1 MVATAQRFSELN
13 PGVKIVWE
21 KRSLQ
26 EFADRPIAE
35 LAEEFDLLVI
45 DHPWAGFAAASGVL
59 EALDDWLPEGFLKDQ
74 EENSVGQSFASY
86 GYEGKQWALP
96 IDAAAPVSAY
106 RQDLLEEAGLSL
118 PRTWSDLIEIGRRGL
133 LACSSIP
140 LDVYGNFL
148 NLCVSD
154 GASIFPNKEI
164 VVEKRAGVLALERL
178 KEMMSYIPD
187 RFFDLNPIAALEE
200 MSRED
205 TFAYYPY
212 VYGYSNYSR
221 IGYASKLVSFGE
233 VISVREELPG
243 STMLGGT
250 GLAISASCAC
260 KKEAT
265 DYAAF
270 VASPETQ
277 KGIFFYSGGQ
287 PGHRAAW
294 LDERRNELASDFFA
308 ATLPVLDRAFVRP
321 RYAGYLNF
329 QDNAGYPIHRF
340 LKEGGQPEDVL
351 ESLNRLYRE
360 SSET

>member
-1 MVATAQRFSELN
+1 MVATAQRFSELY
-13 PGVKIVWE
+13 PSIKIVWE

-26 EFADRPIAE
+26 EFADKPIAE
-35 LAEEFDLLVI
+35 LSEEYDLLVI

-59 EALDDWLPEGFLKDQ
+59 EALDSWMPEGFLKDQ
-74 EENSVGQSFASY
+74 EAHSVGQSFASY
-86 GYEGKQWALP
+86 GYEGNQWALP

-106 RQDLLEEAGLSL
+106 RQDLLEEAGLNL
-118 PRTWSDLIEIGRRGL
+118 PRTWSDLIEVGRRGL

-154 GASIFPNKEI
+154 GAAIFPDKEI
-164 VVEKRAGVLALERL
+164 AVEREAGLSALERL
-178 KEMMSYIPD
+178 REMMSYIPD
-187 RFFDLNPIAALEE
+187 QFFDLNPIAVLEG

-205 TFAYYPY
+205 AFAYNPY

-221 IGYASKLVSFGE
+221 VGYAPKLVSFGE
-233 VISVREELPG
+233 VISVQEELPG

-250 GLAISASCAC
+250 GLAISASCAH
-260 KKEAT
+260 KKEAA

-270 VASPETQ
+270 VAGPETQ
-277 KGIFFYSGGQ
+277 KGMFFYSGGQ

-294 LDERRNELASDFFA
+294 QDERSNELTSDFFA

-329 QDNAGYPIHRF
+329 QDNAGYPIHQF
-340 LKEGGQPEDVL
+340 LREGGRPENVL

-360 SSET
+360 SSEI